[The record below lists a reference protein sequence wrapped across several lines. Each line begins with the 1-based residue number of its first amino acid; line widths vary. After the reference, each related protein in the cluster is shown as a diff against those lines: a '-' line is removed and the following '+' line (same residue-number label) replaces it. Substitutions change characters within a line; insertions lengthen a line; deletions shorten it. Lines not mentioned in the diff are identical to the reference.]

1 MMLQRLQQLSQ
12 SKFVQDTLVIQIGK
26 IVLTLLSVLSTIVV
40 TRLMGPASYGLYR
53 QADNFYNLWKTLDLT
68 GIGTSTSTRL
78 GIAVGAEDTT
88 EIRRLMAFYVQISM
102 ATTLVLALL
111 LGLFGALT
119 AQWLQGDA
127 TIGIFAALLALTGPG
142 DALYGLVV
150 ISLQSRRSFR
160 TLTLLQNANQF
171 VLTASMIAAVLIS
184 PTPAALVAA
193 RLFYSYSTMT
203 LALAL
208 YERLRHADQIAFP
221 SMRTIFALVPR
232 QSPRPYWRFGVAN
245 ALDKNVS
252 NLYTQIP
259 IFLVGMF
266 GGARAVGYLTLAL
279 TGIVQAS
286 VLTSAVFENM
296 QAVVPQMVGRGDY
309 VALWRNFRRVLGVL
323 TLGGIT
329 FYGLMALIAPFIIPV
344 LFGREWLPAI
354 PVLVTLTIYGA
365 MTTVGGIFGP
375 LYRAFDML
383 RAAFSVKVIA
393 LAVVLPISIV
403 LMTRHVASNPY
414 LGWTLFDAAATG
426 IAVSGAWT
434 INLLFAI
441 SIGLTMV
448 FTLPAL
454 RNKAQASSSPE

>member
-1 MMLQRLQQLSQ
+1 
-12 SKFVQDTLVIQIGK
+12 V
-26 IVLTLLSVLSTIVV
+26 
-40 TRLMGPASYGLYR
+40 
-53 QADNFYNLWKTLDLT
+53 
-68 GIGTSTSTRL
+68 
-78 GIAVGAEDTT
+78 
-88 EIRRLMAFYVQISM
+88 
-102 ATTLVLALL
+102 
-111 LGLFGALT
+111 FGAIS

-127 TIGIFAALLALTGPG
+127 TIGVFAALLALTGPG

-184 PTPAALVAA
+184 PTPAGLVVA
-193 RLFYSYSTMT
+193 RLFYSYSTM
-203 LALAL
+203 LMALLL
-208 YERLRHADQIAFP
+208 YERLRRGDQIAFP
-221 SMRTIFALVPR
+221 SMRRIFALVPR

-259 IFLVGMF
+259 IFLVGMI

-279 TGIVQAS
+279 TGIAQAS

-309 VALWRNFRRVLGVL
+309 AALWRNFRRVFGLL
-323 TLGGIT
+323 TLGGIG
-329 FYGLMALIAPFIIPV
+329 FYGLAALTAPFIIPI
-344 LFGREWLPAI
+344 LFGMEWLPAI
-354 PVLVTLTIYGA
+354 PVLVPLTIYGA

-383 RAAFSVKVIA
+383 RAAFGVKLVA
-393 LAVVLPISIV
+393 LAVALPIGIY
-403 LMTRHVASNPY
+403 LMARHVMPNPFH
-414 LGWTLFDAAATG
+414 GWGLFDAAATG

-441 SIGLTMV
+441 SIGLTMA

-454 RNKAQASSSPE
+454 RRKAQAISSAAQGISPGSPSDN